1 MPIARSAFDDRHDC
15 NSMFG
20 DIGFLVLL
28 GLALAPSISAL
39 LALRRE
45 HYLTGEA
52 VKDPRLPEPF
62 YQERLSLSYMAFACL
77 NISIMATLV
86 LALYIKSWGPTLLL
100 VLLMPGLA
108 LSVVAIRTNRI
119 LPWYDNYQRRR
130 AEQGLPT
137 RQWWDWRTS

>member
-1 MPIARSAFDDRHDC
+1 
-15 NSMFG
+15 MFG

-28 GLALAPSISAL
+28 VLALGPSISAL
-39 LALRRE
+39 LALRHE

-52 VKDPRLPEPF
+52 IKDRCLPEPF

-77 NISIMATLV
+77 SISIMATLV
-86 LALYIKSWGPTLLL
+86 LALYIKSWVPILLL

-108 LSVVAIRTNRI
+108 LSVVAIRTNRV

-130 AEQGLPT
+130 SEQGLPM
-137 RQWWDWRTS
+137 RRWWDWRTS